1 MQKYLQLKEAA
12 EKSEQEVVMDYY
24 SSQINK
30 LIQELSELPGI
41 GAKSAQRLAFHILN
55 MPVEQV
61 EGLSEAIINARK
73 NVRYCKECFTLTDDE
88 LCPICKDASR
98 NHKTIMVVENTR
110 DLAAYEKTQKYD
122 GVYHVLHGAISPML
136 GIGPNDIKLK
146 ELMQRLQQ
154 DVDEVIIAT
163 NSSLEGETTAM
174 YISKLIKP
182 TGIKVTR
189 IASGVPVGGDLE
201 YIDEVTLLRAL
212 EGRTEL

>member
-1 MQKYLQLKEAA
+1 
-12 EKSEQEVVMDYY
+12 MDLY
-24 SSQINK
+24 SGYINK
-30 LIQELSELPGI
+30 LIEELAALPGI
-41 GAKSAQRLAFHILN
+41 GNKSAQRLAFY
-55 MPVEQV
+55 
-61 EGLSEAIINARK
+61 IIGMSPARVK
-73 NVRYCKECFTLTDDE
+73 HLAETIVTAKEHVTYCKVCQNLTDE
-88 LCPICKDASR
+88 EICPICGNSSR
-98 NHKTIMVVENTR
+98 DMVVENSR
-110 DLAAYEKTQKYD
+110 DLAAYEKTGKYK

-136 GIGPNDIKLK
+136 GIGPGDIRLK
-146 ELMQRLQQ
+146 ELITRLK
-154 DVDEVIIAT
+154 DEEVSEVIIAT

>member
-1 MQKYLQLKEAA
+1 MKGT
-12 EKSEQEVVMDYY
+12 VIGMDLY
-24 SSQINK
+24 SSQISR
-30 LIQELSELPGI
+30 LIGELAGLPGI
-41 GAKSAQRLAFHILN
+41 GAKTAQRLAFHILN
-55 MPVEQV
+55 MPEDKVQA
-61 EGLSEAIINARK
+61 LAQAITDAK
-73 NVRYCKECFTLTDDE
+73 HNVRYCKECFTLTDE
-88 LCPICKDASR
+88 EICPICKDTSR
-98 NHKTIMVVENTR
+98 NHRTIMVVENTR
-110 DLAAYEKTQKYD
+110 DQAAYEKTQKYD

-146 ELMQRLQQ
+146 ELMKRLEA

-182 TGIKVTR
+182 AGIKVTR

>member
-1 MQKYLQLKEAA
+1 MQKSLQLKVAA

-189 IASGVPVGGDLE
+189 IASGVPVGGVLE

>member
-1 MQKYLQLKEAA
+1 MQKSLQLKVAA

-189 IASGVPVGGDLE
+189 IASGVPIGGDLE

>member
-1 MQKYLQLKEAA
+1 
-12 EKSEQEVVMDYY
+12 MDYY
-24 SSQINK
+24 SSQITK
-30 LIQELSELPGI
+30 LIEELSKLPGV
-41 GAKSAQRLAFHILN
+41 GAKSAQRLAFHIIN
-55 MPVEQV
+55 MPKEQV
-61 EGLSEAIINARK
+61 DELAGAMTGARN
-73 NVRYCKECFTLTDDE
+73 NVRYCKECFTLTDKE
-88 LCPICKDASR
+88 ICPICSSG
-98 NHKTIMVVENTR
+98 
-110 DLAAYEKTQKYD
+110 KYN

-146 ELMQRLQQ
+146 ELMHRLQS
-154 DVDEVIIAT
+154 DVEEVIIAT

>member
-1 MQKYLQLKEAA
+1 ME
-12 EKSEQEVVMDYY
+12 YY
-24 SSQINK
+24 SQEISK
-30 LIQELSELPGI
+30 LIEELSSLPGI
-41 GAKSAQRLAFHILN
+41 GAKTAQRLAFHILN
-55 MPVEQV
+55 MPKEQV
-61 EGLSEAIINARK
+61 DSLANAISSAK
-73 NVRYCKECFTLTDDE
+73 QNVRYCKTCFTLTDSDI
-88 LCPICKDASR
+88 CPICKDEAR
-98 NHKTIMVVENTR
+98 DHKTIMVVENTR
-110 DLAAYEKTQKYD
+110 DLVAYEKTQKYE

-146 ELMQRLQQ
+146 ELMVRLEK

-201 YIDEVTLLRAL
+201 YIDEITLLRAL
-212 EGRTEL
+212 QGRTEL

>member
-1 MQKYLQLKEAA
+1 ME
-12 EKSEQEVVMDYY
+12 MY
-24 SSQINK
+24 SGYINK
-30 LIQELSELPGI
+30 LIEELAALPGI
-41 GAKSAQRLAFHILN
+41 GRKSAQRLAFHLIN
-55 MPVEQV
+55 MPKDKVDR
-61 EGLSEAIINARK
+61 LATTIMEAKA
-73 NVRYCKECFTLTDDE
+73 NVRYCKECYTLTDKE
-88 LCPICKDASR
+88 ICPICANKNR
-98 NHKTIMVVENTR
+98 NHAQIMVVENSR
-110 DLAAYEKTQKYD
+110 DLAAYEKTGKYE

-136 GIGPNDIKLK
+136 GIGPGDIKLK
-146 ELMQRLQQ
+146 ELISRLEG

-212 EGRTEL
+212 EGRVEM